1 MYQPILHQAIQS
13 LQTLSSEELRTL
25 LDDDDK
31 LDERVDEAVKPMEAS
46 KETVLNENR
55 NLAETN
61 LSHEPKMIELRS
73 RVQELSEE
81 GRKLGASVNE
91 KVNELKSKS
100 NKTNPETLLALLQTA
115 AAETEEE
122 TEQLVKQF
130 LDSEFTVEVFLE
142 RFMGLRKLMHLRKL
156 KAEKMTELLQ
166 RRTTAV
172 NSHVPAAG
180 PSSYVQPF
188 TGSPFSSPH
197 QRNSGASSSTFY
209 LPPPPMAGPSAGAVP
224 YPVGLPSMP
233 MMPMPMFRPPGNY

>member
-1 MYQPILHQAIQS
+1 
-13 LQTLSSEELRTL
+13 
-25 LDDDDK
+25 
-31 LDERVDEAVKPMEAS
+31 MEAS

-91 KVNELKSKS
+91 KVNELSMFLVTACVATRPRYNRIYLPSHVESKS

-142 RFMGLRKLMHLRKL
+142 KFMGLRKLMHLRKL